1 MRLQRREAQSF
12 QSVSAIS
19 SGKLRVTANEEMKFK
34 VGSIFV
40 LVKYMEAASATI
52 GGSLNA
58 SQEHKFLSS
67 LG

>member
-1 MRLQRREAQSF
+1 M
-12 QSVSAIS
+12 
-19 SGKLRVTANEEMKFK
+19 ANEEMKFK
-34 VGSIFV
+34 VGSVFV

-67 LG
+67 LITVSLGKIAPLCAHSLCGASLFQQT

>member
-1 MRLQRREAQSF
+1 M
-12 QSVSAIS
+12 
-19 SGKLRVTANEEMKFK
+19 ANEEMKFK
-34 VGSIFV
+34 VGSVFV